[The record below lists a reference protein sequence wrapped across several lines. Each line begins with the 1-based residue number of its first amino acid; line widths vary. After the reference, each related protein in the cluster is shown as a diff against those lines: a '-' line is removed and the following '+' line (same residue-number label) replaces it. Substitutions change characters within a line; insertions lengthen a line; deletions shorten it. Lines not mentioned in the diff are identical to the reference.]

1 MGFGRGNAGIG
12 DSLAGGL
19 ARRHRLGAGSLSFPG
34 RSVVSRGALIVLLAL
49 AGVAG
54 AAPPQPA
61 AAQVQ
66 VRVGD
71 STRATYSELHEAL
84 KAGSPQADSVTAIQH
99 SGSPARL
106 WRLMRSALAGTGDWN
121 SALIGLT
128 RLAEIRSRV
137 YADSA
142 RELRRKLEGAPFP
155 PFPGN
160 PGLKAEDLL
169 PSLQAILLERR
180 RAVQGDSA
188 VLADILRRIPNKDY
202 DHGDAWVLGRLKAG
216 AADSVAA
223 RFRTAET
230 EEFRVRYLTLLS
242 YFTDAKLIPLLA
254 RVYTAPDSFRVPKR
268 YAIRASDG
276 LLWIGTEESLQALL
290 DARAGARRRGVYAD
304 SSLARGGY
312 DFLANDSSA
321 VISRTGKWL
330 TDWVKK
336 LGAGG

>member
-1 MGFGRGNAGIG
+1 V
-12 DSLAGGL
+12 SW
-19 ARRHRLGAGSLSFPG
+19 RRL
-34 RSVVSRGALIVLLAL
+34 VVLLAL
-49 AGVAG
+49 VEVAG
-54 AAPPQPA
+54 ALRPPPS

-71 STRATYSELHEAL
+71 STHATYSELHEAL
-84 KAGSPQADSVTAIQH
+84 NAGSPQADSVSAIQH

-106 WRLMRSALAGTGDWN
+106 WAMMRSALAGTGDWN

-128 RLAEIRSRV
+128 RLAQLRSRAF
-137 YADSA
+137 ADSA
-142 RELRRKLEGAPFP
+142 RQLSRRLEGAPFP
-155 PFPGN
+155 PFPQN

-188 VLADILRRIPNKDY
+188 VLADILRRIPSKNY

-223 RFRTAET
+223 RFRTADT

-242 YFTDAKLIPLLA
+242 YFTDPKLIPLLA
-254 RVYTAPDSFRVPKR
+254 RIYAAPDSFQLPKR

-276 LLWIGTEESLQALL
+276 LLWIGTKESLQALL
-290 DARAGARRRGVYAD
+290 NARAEARSRGIYAD
-304 SSLARGGY
+304 SGLVRGGY

-330 TDWVKK
+330 TEWVRE
-336 LGAGG
+336 LGAGS

>member
-1 MGFGRGNAGIG
+1 
-12 DSLAGGL
+12 
-19 ARRHRLGAGSLSFPG
+19 
-34 RSVVSRGALIVLLAL
+34 VSRGALIVLLAL